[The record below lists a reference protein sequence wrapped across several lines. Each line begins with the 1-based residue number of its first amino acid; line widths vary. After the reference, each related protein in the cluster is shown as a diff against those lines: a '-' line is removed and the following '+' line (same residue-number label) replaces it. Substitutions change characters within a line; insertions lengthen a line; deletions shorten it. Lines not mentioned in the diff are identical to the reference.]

1 MKQSIVPFL
10 IAVCLTASATA
21 QEKNNKTDPGILTRG
36 AAVYARTCQICH
48 QPTGKGIPNVFPP
61 LDGSDWVSADP
72 SLAIKIILKGLQG
85 PIKVNG
91 QNFGSMMPPVMPAP
105 GDQEI
110 ADVLSY
116 IRVSWGNDLP
126 AVTAGEVEKV
136 REETKERTTPY
147 TAADLG
153 R

>member
-1 MKQSIVPFL
+1 MKQPIIPFIVT
-10 IAVCLTASATA
+10 ACLVASATA
-21 QEKNNKTDPGILTRG
+21 QEKKNKIDPEILKRG
-36 AAVYARTCQICH
+36 AAVYARTCLACH

-72 SLAIKIILKGLQG
+72 ALAIKIVIKGLQG

-91 QNFGSMMPPVMPAP
+91 QNFATMMPPVMPALN
-105 GDQEI
+105 DQEI

-116 IRVSWGNDLP
+116 IHVSWANDLP
-126 AVTAGEVEKV
+126 AVTPEQVKKV
-136 REETKERTTPY
+136 RDEIKDRTTPF